1 MKVFLLLLLSLS
13 ASVSAFAP
21 RTFVLPR
28 RLGGVVSKGLSSVS
42 SSSSTSAAS
51 RPDVTQA
58 VADAVNAAKRYGA
71 ASPEARL
78 AWETVEELSASDNR

>member
-1 MKVFLLLLLSLS
+1 MKVSLLLISFFAS
-13 ASVSAFAP
+13 ASGFVPRVAGPTFAVSSAP
-21 RTFVLPR
+21 RWRMVANPATQ
-28 RLGGVVSKGLSSVS
+28 
-42 SSSSTSAAS
+42 

-58 VADAVNAAKRYGA
+58 VADAVSAAKRHGA